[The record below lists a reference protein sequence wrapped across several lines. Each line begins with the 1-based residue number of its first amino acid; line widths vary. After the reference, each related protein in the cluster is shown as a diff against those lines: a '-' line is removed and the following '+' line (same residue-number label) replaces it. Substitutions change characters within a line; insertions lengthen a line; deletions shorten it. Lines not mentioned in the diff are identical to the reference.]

1 MKTAL
6 FPGSFDPPTLGHF
19 DIIQRAA
26 TLADKLYVGV
36 AVNLRKAPVFSIDER
51 RDMLKLITK
60 DMPKVE
66 VLVFEG
72 LVVDFAVDLK
82 VESLIRSF
90 RTSSDLDYEFAM
102 ALTNRQI
109 GGIETSFLMAGEGL
123 GHISSTLIKEVAW
136 FGKRLSSFVPEEI
149 EEQVFRRLKQTEK
162 QPI

>member
-6 FPGSFDPPTLGHF
+6 FPGTFDPPTLGHL

-26 TLADKLYVGV
+26 TLCDKLYVGV
-36 AVNLRKAPVFSIDER
+36 AVNLRKAPAFSVEER
-51 RDMLKLITK
+51 KEMLQLISK
-60 DMPKVE
+60 NVPQIEIVS
-66 VLVFEG
+66 FEG

-109 GGIETSFLMAGEGL
+109 GGVETSFLMAGEGL
-123 GHISSTLIKEVAW
+123 GHISSSLIKEVAW
-136 FGKRLSSFVPEEI
+136 FGKRLGSFVPEEI
-149 EEQVFRRLKQTEK
+149 EEQIFQRLKKSEK
-162 QPI
+162 QPF

>member
-6 FPGSFDPPTLGHF
+6 FPGTFDPPTLGHF

-26 TLADKLYVGV
+26 TLCDKLYVGV
-36 AVNLRKAPVFSIDER
+36 AVNLRKAPVFSIEER
-51 RDMLKLITK
+51 EDMLKLITK
-60 DMPKVE
+60 GMPHVE
-66 VLVFEG
+66 VLSFEG
-72 LVVDFAVDLK
+72 LVVDFVVELG

-109 GGIETSFLMAGEGL
+109 GGVETSFLMAGEGL

-136 FGKRLSSFVPEEI
+136 FGKRLSSFVPGEI
-149 EEQVFRRLKQTEK
+149 EERVFQRLKQTEK